1 MEQSHLETLNH
12 SDSLFPFP
20 PHHRRHLK
28 SETFLTLVRILSHCH
43 ADSHT
48 CHSHPQERPK
58 QGSVENELGQSTK
71 GEVCGEP
78 VGPTSM
84 ESEILSIQRGALN
97 STLFGSDECV
107 NEDRTETYEFDHI
120 SRINKELVPE
130 NGIKLVNNTLDKN
143 PSGNVVSLID
153 NKEGQSSPQEIC
165 VKESG
170 NLDKENYS
178 WKVTEALDLSLD
190 IDIYAESSRLDEN
203 NEQGSSFVE
212 RNVLEEVNEMELM
225 ELEKWVSDCGG
236 INSLLCVTDDEEI
249 KEGDISGDFGVYDQ
263 SMDLLLEDA
272 VSLEKVE
279 EQNSEAISNDDQ
291 FPCKKQKVANQEDT
305 KSNKNFVE
313 TIDNVGKEVE
323 LKILSNMPEIEC
335 KSEIAV
341 FGKYGEAKLAH
352 GYDSVIETVRNE
364 QQTARAIEEFNH
376 PTVPGK
382 ISRENA
388 TKNQSTLSSEK

>member
-1 MEQSHLETLNH
+1 MEQSHLETLNQ

-20 PHHRRHLK
+20 PHRRRHLK

-58 QGSVENELGQSTK
+58 QDVD
-71 GEVCGEP
+71 V
-78 VGPTSM
+78 
-84 ESEILSIQRGALN
+84 
-97 STLFGSDECV
+97 
-107 NEDRTETYEFDHI
+107 
-120 SRINKELVPE
+120 
-130 NGIKLVNNTLDKN
+130 
-143 PSGNVVSLID
+143 
-153 NKEGQSSPQEIC
+153 
-165 VKESG
+165 
-170 NLDKENYS
+170 
-178 WKVTEALDLSLD
+178 
-190 IDIYAESSRLDEN
+190 YAESSRLDEN
-203 NEQGSSFVE
+203 NEGSSFVE
-212 RNVLEEVNEMELM
+212 RNLLEEVNEMQLM

-236 INSLLCVTDDEEI
+236 LNSLLRVTDDEEI
-249 KEGDISGDFGVYDQ
+249 EEGEISGDFGVYDQ
-263 SMDLLLEDA
+263 SMDLLFEDA
-272 VSLEKVE
+272 VSLEKKNVDE
-279 EQNSEAISNDDQ
+279 EQNSEATINDEQ
-291 FPCKKQKVANQEDT
+291 LTCKKQKVANQEDT

-352 GYDSVIETVRNE
+352 GYNSVIETVRNE

-376 PTVPGK
+376 PAVPGK

-388 TKNQSTLSSEK
+388 TKNQSTLSTEKV

>member
-12 SDSLFPFP
+12 SDFSFLSLLITEDTSRVKLFSLLLEFYLIAMP
-20 PHHRRHLK
+20 
-28 SETFLTLVRILSHCH
+28 TRILVIPIHRSVQNKC
-43 ADSHT
+43 
-48 CHSHPQERPK
+48 
-58 QGSVENELGQSTK
+58 SVENELGQSTK

-97 STLFGSDECV
+97 LTLFGSDECV

-143 PSGNVVSLID
+143 PSGNV
-153 NKEGQSSPQEIC
+153 
-165 VKESG
+165 ESG

-190 IDIYAESSRLDEN
+190 VDIYAESSRLDEN

-212 RNVLEEVNEMELM
+212 RNVLEEVNEMVLM

-236 INSLLCVTDDEEI
+236 INSLLCVTNDEEI
-249 KEGDISGDFGVYDQ
+249 KEGDISGDFGVFDQ

-279 EQNSEAISNDDQ
+279 EQNSEAIN
-291 FPCKKQKVANQEDT
+291 T
-305 KSNKNFVE
+305 KPNKNFVE

-323 LKILSNMPEIEC
+323 LKILSNMPEIEY

>member
-1 MEQSHLETLNH
+1 MEQ

-20 PHHRRHLK
+20 PHRRRHLK

-58 QGSVENELGQSTK
+58 QDDYFIFPSNLMKSEIWIEKNELGQATQ

-78 VGPTSM
+78 VDPTSM

-107 NEDRTETYEFDHI
+107 NEDRMETYEFDHI
-120 SRINKELVPE
+120 SRINNELVPE

-143 PSGNVVSLID
+143 PSGNVVCLID
-153 NKEGQSSPQEIC
+153 NQEGQSSPQEIC
-165 VKESG
+165 MEESG
-170 NLDKENYS
+170 NLDKENYN
-178 WKVTEALDLSLD
+178 VDV
-190 IDIYAESSRLDEN
+190 YAESSRLDEN
-203 NEQGSSFVE
+203 NEGSSFVE
-212 RNVLEEVNEMELM
+212 RNVLKEVNEMELM

-236 INSLLCVTDDEEI
+236 INSLLRVTDDEEI
-249 KEGDISGDFGVYDQ
+249 EEGEISGDFGVYDQ

-272 VSLEKVE
+272 VSLEKKVDE
-279 EQNSEAISNDDQ
+279 VQNSEAISNDEQ
-291 FPCKKQKVANQEDT
+291 FTCKKQKVANQEDT

-335 KSEIAV
+335 KLEIAV

-376 PTVPGK
+376 PAVPGK

-388 TKNQSTLSSEK
+388 TKNQSALSTEKV